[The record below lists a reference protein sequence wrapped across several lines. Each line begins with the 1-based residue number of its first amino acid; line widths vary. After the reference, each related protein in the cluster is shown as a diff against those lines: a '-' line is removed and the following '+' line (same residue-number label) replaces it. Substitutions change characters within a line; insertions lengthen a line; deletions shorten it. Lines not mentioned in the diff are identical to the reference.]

1 MTAAAGG
8 GTRRFWKMSGSGN
21 DFVFFDARARG
32 AAELQRPAAIAE
44 LCDRR
49 RGVGADG
56 VVFLEASDRAGASF
70 RMAYYNSDGSRA
82 SMCGNAALCSTR
94 LGAELGAAAG
104 GEFVFDSDV
113 GPVRARLRDGL
124 PEVDLAPV
132 RDVVAELPAIAPV
145 RGESRIGFAL
155 AGVPHVV
162 VLCEDAALVP
172 LTARGA
178 ELRRHPSL
186 GTAGANANFVSSD
199 RAGSWRMRTFERGVE
214 GETLAC
220 GTGAVASATLLRAWG
235 LAASDVALTTASG
248 LALRVRLRER
258 ADGWL
263 EPSLCGEGR
272 IVFEGSLREL

>member
-1 MTAAAGG
+1 MRVPAGG
-8 GTRRFWKMSGSGN
+8 ARRFWKMSGSGN
-21 DFVFFDARARG
+21 DFVFFDARAG
-32 AAELQRPAAIAE
+32 GSAELREPAAIAE

-56 VVFLEASDRAGASF
+56 VVFLEAPASAAASF

-94 LGAELGAAAG
+94 LGAELGAASGA
-104 GEFVFDSDV
+104 EFVFDSDV
-113 GPVRARLRDGL
+113 GPVQARLRDGL

-132 RDVVAELPAIAPV
+132 RDLVAELPAVARAP
-145 RGESRIGFAL
+145 REARIGFAL

-162 VLCEDAALVP
+162 VLCEDVALVP
-172 LTARGA
+172 LPVRGA
-178 ELRRHPSL
+178 ELRRHATL
-186 GTAGANANFVSSD
+186 GAAGANANFVSSD
-199 RAGSWRMRTFERGVE
+199 GAGSWRMRTFERGVE

-220 GTGAVASATLLRAWG
+220 GTGAVASAALLRAWG
-235 LAASDVALTTASG
+235 LAGSEVALTTASG

-258 ADGWL
+258 ADGAL
-263 EPSLCGEGR
+263 APSLCGEGR